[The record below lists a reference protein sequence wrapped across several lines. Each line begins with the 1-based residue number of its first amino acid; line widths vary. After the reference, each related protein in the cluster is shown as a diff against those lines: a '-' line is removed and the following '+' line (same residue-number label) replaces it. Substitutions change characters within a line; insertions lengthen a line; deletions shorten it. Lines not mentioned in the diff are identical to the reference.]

1 MTEERILDFLD
12 GNLSAHE
19 EEELLHRLA
28 VSPER
33 RNLLKQHLQMREL
46 TFTLARR
53 QYVPVPKVVTASLFT
68 TLAANGYAG
77 PQVPTV
83 SESAESLAVSL
94 EESLSRNAANVT
106 ASKIPF

>member
-1 MTEERILDFLD
+1 MGMTEERILDFLD
-12 GNLSAHE
+12 GNLEASE

-46 TFTLARR
+46 TSTLARR
-53 QYVPVPKVVTASLFT
+53 QYVSVPKALTAALFT

-77 PQVPTV
+77 PAMPANTEVRDT
-83 SESAESLAVSL
+83 LITSL
-94 EESLSRNAANVT
+94 EKN
-106 ASKIPF
+106 